1 MRWVSSVIF
10 SATLVLAGSSFSTDA
25 SALLGAHACV
35 SAVKASCGHVKPQV
49 KPLRACFETHV
60 DHLSGT
66 CASRLSQVADLAKEC
81 EADVRNLCG
90 GVQRRQRLWIASSRG
105 SARSASDAR
114 TRWRRSPSHSPSSG
128 EPRRDRELGRQ
139 EAILPGRICSV
150 EH

>member
-10 SATLVLAGSSFSTDA
+10 SATLVLEGSSFSTDA

-49 KPLRACFETHV
+49 KPLRACFETHL

-90 GVQRRQRLWIASSRG
+90 GVQRTSEALDCIKPRL
-105 SARSASDAR
+105 
-114 TRWRRSPSHSPSSG
+114 G
-128 EPRRDRELGRQ
+128 EVSKRCKAALAKVPVPFAFFQ
-139 EAILPGRICSV
+139 
-150 EH
+150 